1 MSLLVDS
8 SFNAYWVTLQVQ
20 AWKYVLK
27 AATGISYCPQ
37 KKKKSLATHRPPD
50 NHTSHFMPP
59 KMCLW
64 LTGPPLGLWAKGLL
78 NKTLLWEVLC
88 SPGYGRSDI
97 SVVQDNASLPFPP
110 HKNRHAHK
118 WAAPLVPLA
127 KALDDLV
134 EAGSF
139 ATVESPSYA
148 PWKFSAP
155 PPSPAEPWKRWVGSP
170 VQIKSQ
176 IDSIVGMGV

>member
-1 MSLLVDS
+1 MYPKLP
-8 SFNAYWVTLQVQ
+8 
-20 AWKYVLK
+20 
-27 AATGISYCPQ
+27 TGISYCPQ
-37 KKKKSLATHRPPD
+37 KKKITG
-50 NHTSHFMPP
+50 HTQTPRQPHFTFYASQT
-59 KMCLW
+59 LW
-64 LTGPPLGLWAKGLL
+64 FTGPPLGLWAKGLL

-88 SPGYGRSDI
+88 SLGYGRSDI

-110 HKNRHAHK
+110 HKNMHAYK
-118 WAAPLVPLA
+118 WAVPLVPLA

-139 ATVESPSYA
+139 ATVESSSYA

-155 PPSPAEPWKRWVGSP
+155 PPNPAEPWKRWVGSP

-176 IDSIVGMGV
+176 IDSIVGMVV